1 MYTATIT
8 RSGQVTLPKELRDY
22 LGVKI
27 GGKITFDKGRDV
39 VTIRRKLTDEEFF
52 AELDKNIS
60 TKTRKLIK
68 KYAQKTTSELLDD
81 HVRSPEVR
89 KELRDKYGL

>member
-1 MYTATIT
+1 MIILINLPIFVWGVINM
-8 RSGQVTLPKELRDY
+8 GQLPLP
-22 LGVKI
+22 
-27 GGKITFDKGRDV
+27 DKQN
-39 VTIRRKLTDEEFF
+39 LTDEEFF

-89 KELRDKYGL
+89 EELRDKYDL